1 MNENIFGI
9 TYNNSLYN
17 VDGLIKEINKNK
29 DDNYI

>member
-29 DDNYI
+29 DE

>member
-17 VDGLIKEINKNK
+17 VDGLIKEINKIK
-29 DDNYI
+29 DK